1 MTGSWWKRATTLLC
15 AILLSATL
23 FFAWTSFNVTGQ
35 IRRTVEAEN
44 MNSVRLWAG
53 DVESRTGAIHEHIH
67 ELLVT
72 LHNSN
77 ELRTG
82 TPVMNARTKRK
93 IVEMMEEKLIV
104 STDADAFFVFDTE
117 NDYCLFSAK
126 TSLDSRAAH
135 ALKDFF
141 REYATLRETPFRDR
155 KWSVIESGGAA
166 YFSQCIRLGKY
177 VVGAVSSLDYYHIDH
192 KFSVLGEDLCFF
204 LQTEDGCFFC
214 GGDELP
220 LDPDRKDYG
229 LGSARSTVSAQ
240 IDTLDAL
247 ATLSVRPLLSTND
260 KILLPV
266 LLFLDSAVCVVLVS
280 VLLMLLRRKVAR
292 PSTELIRA
300 NQALAQGNM
309 EYRLEVQEAGSDEFE
324 ALYESFN
331 AMAAQITKLRIESYD
346 LRLQED
352 QNRLTMLRAQLR
364 PHSFLNA
371 VTTISNMTYIAEPE
385 EVRSYIAAF
394 AKFIRYMLNVNSDR
408 VLLSEELSHIRNYLD
423 MQEVRFPGSI
433 RFEAECEEEAA
444 SCRIPFLILY
454 TLVENSIKHAMT
466 LYEALEIRVRCFRL
480 QTEDFQGLCLIEED
494 SGEGFRE
501 DVIRQILAG
510 DAVFTKEHLGLTNVR
525 YTLHLA
531 YCRNDLL
538 RISNREEGGA
548 RVEIRIPDGE
558 EGL

>member
-1 MTGSWWKRATTLLC
+1 MTGSWWKRATILLC
-15 AILLSATL
+15 AILLSAML
-23 FFAWTSFNVTGQ
+23 FLSWTSFNVTGQ
-35 IRRTVEAEN
+35 LRRTVETEN
-44 MNSVRLWAG
+44 MNSLKLWAG
-53 DVESRTGAIHEHIH
+53 DVETRTGAVHEHIH
-67 ELLVT
+67 ELLVA

-82 TPVMNARTKRK
+82 TPVMNARTKQK
-93 IVEMMEEKLIV
+93 IVDMMEEKLIV

-117 NDYCLFSAK
+117 NDYYLFSAK
-126 TSLDSRAAH
+126 TNLDGREAH
-135 ALKDFF
+135 TLKDFL
-141 REYATLRETPFRDR
+141 REHAVLRETPFQDR
-155 KWSVIESGGAA
+155 KWSMIRAGGAA
-166 YFSQCIRLGKY
+166 YLSQCVRLGKY
-177 VVGAVSSLDYYHIDH
+177 VVGAVSSLDYYRIDH
-192 KFSVLGEDLCFF
+192 KFSVLGEEPCFILRTEEDVF
-204 LQTEDGCFFC
+204 LC
-214 GGDELP
+214 GGGP
-220 LDPDRKDYG
+220 PPDMSRADYG
-229 LGSARSTVSAQ
+229 LGNGWSTVSVR
-240 IDTLDAL
+240 IDALNAL
-247 ATLSVRPLLSTND
+247 ATLAVKPLLSTND

-266 LLFLDSAVCVVLVS
+266 LLFLDSAVCVVLVF

-300 NQALAQGNM
+300 NQALARGNM
-309 EYRLEVQEAGSDEFE
+309 AYRLEAREAGSEEFE

-394 AKFIRYMLNVNSDR
+394 AKFIRYMLNVNSDM
-408 VLLSEELSHIRNYLD
+408 VLLAEELGHIRNYLD
-423 MQEVRFPGSI
+423 MQEARFPGSI
-433 RFEAECEEEAA
+433 CFEAECEKEAA

-501 DVIRQILAG
+501 EVIRQILAG

-531 YCRNDLL
+531 YRRNDLL

-558 EGL
+558 GER